1 MSRWHL
7 QKSSRIFIELSVRCS
22 KRPGYYLFLSILRS
36 LSAVLGTSL
45 FSVSDTGGIKGTT
58 DDVVS
63 GTGQV
68 LNTTTTDQNNAVL
81 LQIVTFTGN
90 VAGNFDSVGKT
101 YSGDLSKSRVRLFR
115 SCCLNSGTYT
125 TLLGSRNVC
134 CFLVKRVV
142 TLLESRCSRLLNR
155 SLTSFSY

>member
-1 MSRWHL
+1 
-7 QKSSRIFIELSVRCS
+7 
-22 KRPGYYLFLSILRS
+22 
-36 LSAVLGTSL
+36 
-45 FSVSDTGGIKGTT
+45 
-58 DDVVS
+58 VVS

-115 SCCLNSGTYT
+115 SCCLNSSTYT

-142 TLLESRCSRLLNR
+142 TS
-155 SLTSFSY
+155 